1 MQLFQRSVYCGHVNE
16 SFVDKEVFLAGW
28 VHRRRDHGGI
38 IFIDLRDRTG
48 LMQLVIDPKISASA
62 VEDAHSIRSEF
73 VISIRGKVIRRA
85 AEMVNDKIGTGAYE
99 IKVEALS
106 IVSHSKPL
114 PFQLDDADKVDEEI
128 RLKYRYL
135 DLRRP
140 EMHKLM
146 KLRHDIIFEMRQY
159 FNAQEFYEIETP
171 ILSKSTPEGARDFL
185 VPSRTVPGSFYA
197 LPQSPQIYKQ
207 LLMASGM
214 DRYFQIAR
222 CFRDEDLRANRQP
235 EFTQLDVEMSY
246 INENDIQTTMEG
258 LVARL
263 WKKFKGIDIQLPLT
277 RYKFDD
283 VYQRFG
289 SDKPDMRFD
298 LEINDIT
305 PLFKETELK
314 FLKSVVSAG
323 GKVGALCVKG
333 KEFSRTELENWVSMA
348 IKGLGAKGLL
358 YIRFNQDGTSDSPVA
373 KFLDADFFK
382 QVRELIPD
390 LTVND
395 TLFVVAGDYLNAW
408 GTLGKLR
415 VELGK
420 SLNLIDP
427 NKLAMFWVTDF
438 PMFEWDE
445 ENKKW
450 TFVHH
455 PFTSPHLHHPFFAE
469 PKELSEL
476 ERHTH
481 LSSIKARAYDL
492 VCNGEEMGGGSIRI
506 HSSAIQSQVFDII
519 GINKEAA
526 QSKFGFLLE
535 AQDFGFPPHGGI
547 ALGVDRLVMYFGGT
561 PSIRDVIAFPKTQSG
576 TCLMMETPSSV
587 DDKQLKDVHIK
598 VALPIQIKK

>member
-1 MQLFQRSVYCGHVNE
+1 MQLFQRSVYCGLINE
-16 SFVDKEVFLAGW
+16 TFVDKEVFLAGW

-48 LMQLVIDPKISASA
+48 LMQLVIDPTISAEA
-62 VEDAHSIRSEF
+62 AENAHSIRSEF
-73 VISIRGKVIRRA
+73 VISVRGKVLKRA
-85 AEMVNDKIGTGAYE
+85 ANMVNEKIATGKYE
-99 IKVEALS
+99 LKVEVLS
-106 IVSHSKPL
+106 IVAPSKAL
-114 PFQLDDADKVDEEI
+114 PFQLDEADKVDEEI

-140 EMHKLM
+140 EMHALL
-146 KLRHDIIFEMRQY
+146 KLRHEVIFEMRQY

-185 VPSRTVPGSFYA
+185 VPSRIVPGSFYA

-214 DRYFQIAR
+214 ERYFQIAR

-246 INENDIQTTMEG
+246 INESDIQGVIEG
-258 LVARL
+258 LVQRL
-263 WKKFKGIDIQLPLT
+263 WKKFKGIDITLPLT
-277 RYKFDD
+277 RYRFDE
-283 VYQRFG
+283 VYKRFG

-305 PLFKETELK
+305 PLFKNTELK
-314 FLKSVVSAG
+314 FLKSVVHEG
-323 GKVGALCVKG
+323 GSIGALCIKG
-333 KEFSRTELENWVSMA
+333 KEFSRTELENWVATA

-358 YIRFNQDGTSDSPVA
+358 YIRFNEDGSSDSPVS
-373 KFLDADFFK
+373 KFLAPDFFK

-390 LTVND
+390 LTTKD
-395 TLFVVAGDYLNAW
+395 TLFVVAGEYLNAW

-420 SLNLIDP
+420 ALNLIDH

-455 PFTSPHLHHPFFAE
+455 PFTSPQKGWE
-469 PKELSEL
+469 SMELGNV
-476 ERHTH
+476 
-481 LSSIKARAYDL
+481 KARAYDL
-492 VCNGEEMGGGSIRI
+492 VCNGEELGGGSIRI
-506 HSSAIQSQVFDII
+506 FTSATQSKVFETI
-519 GINKEAA
+519 GIDKDAA
-526 QSKFGFLLE
+526 QHKFGFLLE
-535 AQDFGFPPHGGI
+535 AQELGFPPHGGI
-547 ALGVDRLVMYFGGT
+547 ALGIDRLIMYFGGT
-561 PSIRDVIAFPKTQSG
+561 QSIRDVIAFPKTQSG
-576 TCLMMETPSSV
+576 ACLMMDTPSTV
-587 DDKQLKDVHIK
+587 DDKQLQEAHIK
-598 VALPIQIKK
+598 VSLPPHIKK

>member
-1 MQLFQRSVYCGHVNE
+1 MQLFQRSVYCGLINE
-16 SFVDKEVFLAGW
+16 TFVDKEIFLAGW

-48 LMQLVIDPKISASA
+48 LMQLVIDPAIS
-62 VEDAHSIRSEF
+62 EDTAKAAHSIRAEF
-73 VISIRGKVIRRA
+73 VISVRGKVIKRSPN
-85 AEMVNDKIGTGAYE
+85 MVNEKIATGAYE
-99 IKVEALS
+99 FRVEELS
-106 IVSHSKPL
+106 ILSHSKPL
-114 PFQLDDADKVDEEI
+114 PFQLDEADKVDEEI

-140 EMHKLM
+140 EMHKLI
-146 KLRHDIIFEMRQY
+146 KLRHDMIFEMRQY

-171 ILSKSTPEGARDFL
+171 LLSKSTPEGARDFL
-185 VPSRTVPGSFYA
+185 VPSRTTPGSFYA

-214 DRYFQIAR
+214 ERYFQIAR

-246 INENDIQTTMEG
+246 IHENDIQNVMEG
-258 LVARL
+258 LVSRL
-263 WKKFKGIDIQLPLT
+263 WKKFKGIDLELPLK

-283 VYQRFG
+283 VYRRFG

-298 LEINDIT
+298 LEIKEIT
-305 PLFKETELK
+305 PLFKNTELK
-314 FLKSVVSAG
+314 FLKSVVETG
-323 GKVGALCVKG
+323 GSVGALCVKN
-333 KEFSRTELENWVSMA
+333 KNFSRTELENWVSTA

-358 YIRFNQDGTSDSPVA
+358 YIRFNEDGTADSPVS
-373 KFLDADFFK
+373 KFLGADFFA
-382 QVRELIPD
+382 QACEIIPD

-395 TLFVVAGDYLNAW
+395 TLFVVAGEYLHSW

-420 SLNLIDP
+420 SLNLIDH

-438 PMFEWDE
+438 PMFEYDD

-455 PFTSPHLHHPFFAE
+455 PFTSPEKGWESMDLG
-469 PKELSEL
+469 KV
-476 ERHTH
+476 
-481 LSSIKARAYDL
+481 KARAYDL
-492 VCNGEEMGGGSIRI
+492 VCNGEELGGGSIRI
-506 HSSAIQSQVFDII
+506 FDSETQSKVFETI
-519 GINKEAA
+519 GIDRESA
-526 QSKFGFLLE
+526 QEKFGFLLE
-535 AQDFGFPPHGGI
+535 AQELGFPPHGGI
-547 ALGVDRLVMYFGGT
+547 ALGVDRLIMYFGGT

-576 TCLMMETPSSV
+576 ACLMMDTPSDV
-587 DDKQLKDVHIK
+587 DDKQLKEVHIK
-598 VALPIQIKK
+598 VALAPQIKK